1 MKKADLVAAFS
12 SLALLALAAS
22 GSACGSGGAAASGNT
37 GDGGGVSGP
46 EGPDDAGHS
55 DPSSPSPSGSDS
67 SVDDP
72 SRSDDASIAEVP
84 PATTNP
90 AADGGNLDAS
100 TTSESPAD
108 GGKVGPATMPTML
121 PTVTGTCPTIA
132 DTNGGSAVLTFA
144 GQAVTVWAGA
154 KAAKPGPIVIY
165 WYSTGGTPSQ
175 ATVVLTQA
183 GVTRITGMGGMV
195 VAQNQSTKSGT
206 DTTDN
211 IWYSGDLPIA
221 DEVVACAIKQGYG
234 DPSRIHVLG
243 YSAGAMQ
250 TVYMWAARSGYVA
263 SVVSYSGGDV
273 GNNKAPL
280 QDPSN
285 SPPAVAAHGSMTGD
299 VDYLGINMYT
309 DSHTWESDVR
319 MVNGFVIDC
328 GDTSTH
334 TDITTR
340 TKIAPEALQ
349 FFLDHPFK
357 TSPEPYASG
366 LPSGWPSYCAIVK

>member
-1 MKKADLVAAFS
+1 MTRTALPAEFS
-12 SLALLALAAS
+12 SLALLAFAVL
-22 GSACGSGGAAASGNT
+22 GSACGGGPSASGDSGGH
-37 GDGGGVSGP
+37 SGP
-46 EGPDDAGHS
+46 MDAGHS
-55 DPSSPSPSGSDS
+55 DPISQQTSEDAAMDDVPPSS
-67 SVDDP
+67 
-72 SRSDDASIAEVP
+72 DASIA
-84 PATTNP
+84 
-90 AADGGNLDAS
+90 DAS
-100 TTSESPAD
+100 QGADSSAVERGSSDAGARPVGSPRE
-108 GGKVGPATMPTML
+108 GGTVGGTVDAGATPTML
-121 PTVTGTCPTIA
+121 PTATGTCPTIA
-132 DTNGGSAVLTFA
+132 DSHGASAVLTFA
-144 GQAVTVWAGA
+144 GQAVTVWSGA
-154 KAAKPGPIVIY
+154 KSARPGPIVIY

-183 GVTRITGMGGMV
+183 GVDQITGMGGIV

-221 DEVVACAIKQGYG
+221 DEVVACAIKEGYG
-234 DPSRIHVLG
+234 DPSRVHVLG

-263 SVVSYSGGDV
+263 SAISYSGGDV
-273 GNNKAPL
+273 GNNKAEL

-285 SPPAVAAHGSMTGD
+285 APPAVAAHGSMTGD

-309 DSHTWESDVR
+309 DSHTWESDIR
-319 MVNGFVIDC
+319 AVNGFVIDC

-340 TKIAPEALQ
+340 TKIAPQALQ

-357 TSPEPYASG
+357 ASPEPYASG
-366 LPSGWPSYCAIVK
+366 LPSGWPTYCAIVK